1 MEKKKLVCSKCG
13 MEIGYVEAEVINP
26 ANYSTMG
33 SKCGEPL
40 GLVDWQ
46 DIPEKQCVNI
56 PDETNE

>member
-1 MEKKKLVCSKCG
+1 